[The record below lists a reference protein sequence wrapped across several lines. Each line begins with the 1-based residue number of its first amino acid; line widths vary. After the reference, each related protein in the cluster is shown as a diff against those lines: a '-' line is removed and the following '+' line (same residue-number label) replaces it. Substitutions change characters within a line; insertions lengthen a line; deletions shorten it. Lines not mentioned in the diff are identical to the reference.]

1 MTNTDRPGPRQENDA
16 TKLWPAKKLVVGICA
31 ISCLV
36 ALLFLSSLPTD
47 LNTQTIL
54 VLSIYAG
61 LILTNQWR
69 ERRWGKLIFMTLLV
83 LLSLRYFMWRTF
95 DTLSFE
101 DPVSFVLMIMLY
113 LAEVFGFL
121 LFILGLMVNI
131 MPLNREQREVKP
143 DRTKLPT
150 VDVFIPT
157 FNEEPELV
165 AITVAAA
172 TQIDYPQDK
181 LKVYLLDDGGTRQK
195 TESGDPVPRAE
206 ALERQRLLKNIC
218 QRFGAEYVTREKND
232 HAKAGNFNSAMKVTS
247 GDLILTLDAD
257 HVPTTDILMMTVGL
271 FQRQDSLF
279 MVQTPHFMINADPI
293 ERNLDTFR
301 RMPSENE
308 MFYRSVQKG
317 LDFWDATLFCGSAA
331 ILLRKALEENNG
343 LSLDTITEDAETALT
358 LHARGWHSAY
368 VARPMVAGLAP
379 ETFSSLILQRT
390 RWAQGMVQILLL
402 KNPLLM
408 PGLTMAQRLGYLSS
422 CLYWL
427 FPVARFIFLVA
438 PLCFLFFGLH
448 VYNVSGAEFLIYTIP
463 HFIGSMIYSTVMF
476 GKVRWPLIGAVYEL
490 MQSLYALPAVVS
502 TFINPRNPTFKV
514 TPKGEM
520 LKEDFVSPLSTPFYA
535 VFALIILAFVAAG
548 LRWTWYPDQRD
559 VIMVTGMWNLAN
571 FVALLMAL
579 GTLLER
585 KQLRLNPRMPAEI
598 PARLLLGGIE
608 IPGQVVDLSMG
619 GARFIATDDV
629 PDHQTLTTRG
639 ELVVTDRLSG
649 NDIFMDVFRIPGPNI
664 GSSPAGA
671 SLGIGIC
678 FDATNTPSF
687 LKIVDLVHGDSQR
700 WETYWKRNDGNMMVL
715 EAIRFLL
722 WSGVV
727 NSSRHLGLLAGKIW
741 TRMVSVGLPE
751 DNIDEPAA
759 TVDLTPA
766 IDAPQN

>member
-1 MTNTDRPGPRQENDA
+1 MTNTDEPDIRQENGA
-16 TKLWPAKKLVVGICA
+16 TFSWPGKRLVFSTCA
-31 ISCLV
+31 ISSLAV
-36 ALLFLSSLPTD
+36 LIFLSSLPTD

-69 ERRWGKLIFMTLLV
+69 ERRWGKLIFMSLLV

-95 DTLSFE
+95 NTLSFE

-113 LAEVFGFL
+113 VAEVFGFL

-131 MPLNREQREVKP
+131 MPLSRERKEVKP
-143 DRTKLPT
+143 DKTKMPT

-157 FNEEPELV
+157 FNEDPALV

-172 TQIDYPQDK
+172 TQIDYPKDK

-195 TESGDPVPRAE
+195 VESEDPKLRSE
-206 ALERQRLLKNIC
+206 ALERQRLLKSLCKN
-218 QRFGAEYVTREKND
+218 FGAEYITREKND
-232 HAKAGNFNSAMKVTS
+232 HAKAGNFNAAMKVTS

-257 HVPTTDILMMTVGL
+257 HVPTSDILMMTVGL

-308 MFYRSVQKG
+308 MFYRSIQKG

-343 LSLDTITEDAETALT
+343 LSLDSITEDAETALT

-368 VARPMVAGLAP
+368 MARPMVAGLAP

-427 FPVARFIFLVA
+427 FPVARFVFLVA

-448 VYNVSGAEFLIYTIP
+448 IYNVSGPEFLIYTIP

-476 GKVRWPLIGAVYEL
+476 GNVRWPLIGAVYEL

-520 LKEDFVSPLSTPFYA
+520 LKEDFVSPLSTPFYV
-535 VFALIILAFVAAG
+535 VFALIVLAFVAAWF
-548 LRWTWYPDQRD
+548 RWTWYPEQRD

-571 FVALLMAL
+571 FLALLMAL

-598 PARLLLGGIE
+598 PARVKFGGIE
-608 IPGQVVDLSMG
+608 IPGRVVDLSMG
-619 GARFIATDDV
+619 GARFVASDEV
-629 PDHQTLTTRG
+629 PDHQTLANKG
-639 ELVVTDRLSG
+639 DLVVPDWLNG
-649 NDIFMDVFRIPGPNI
+649 DDVCIDIFRIPGAKI
-664 GSSPAGA
+664 A
-671 SLGIGIC
+671 SESGEPSRGIGLS
-678 FDATNTPSF
+678 FDSTNAESF
-687 LKIVDLVHGDSQR
+687 LKIVSLVHGDSQR
-700 WETYWKRNDGNMMVL
+700 WETYWKRNDGNMVML

-727 NSSRHLGLLAGKIW
+727 NSSRHLGLLINSIW
-741 TRMVSVGLPE
+741 DRMVSVGLPE
-751 DNIDEPAA
+751 GIVEKPKVTSDMAPATDA
-759 TVDLTPA
+759 T
-766 IDAPQN
+766 QN